1 MAVGRLVLVG
11 GREDRGPGV
20 ALRAA
25 AADGPVVVVTT
36 ATSIR
41 HEVGPE
47 YARLFRALGADDVRL
62 LHPRSRAEAAD
73 PRLLERVADAEALFF
88 VGGDQR
94 RLTVLADTP
103 LARLLHARWRA
114 GATVAGTSA
123 GAMALASIALCGG
136 PGADHQEPNPLAL
149 VPGLGL
155 LRDAVVDT
163 HFSQRGRLPRLLAAV
178 ARNPHALGIGIDE
191 DTAALVEG
199 DELRVVGRGHV
210 YVVDGR
216 SIDHTAHSGTRP
228 LGIES
233 AHGATL
239 HILGPAD
246 RFNLATRRP
255 CLPEESTRPTS

>member
-11 GREDRGPGV
+11 GREDRGPGA

-25 AADGPVVVVTT
+25 AADGPVVIVTT
-36 ATSIR
+36 ATAVR

-73 PRLLERVADAEALFF
+73 ARLLEQVEDATALFF

-103 LARLLHARWRA
+103 LAALLHARWRA

-123 GAMALASIALCGG
+123 GAMALASLALTGG

-149 VPGLGL
+149 TPGLGL

-163 HFSQRGRLPRLLAAV
+163 HFSERGRLPRLLAAV

-191 DTAALVEG
+191 DTAAVVEA
-199 DELRVVGRGHV
+199 DLLRVVGRGHV

-216 SIDHTAHSGTRP
+216 SIDHTAQSGTRP

-233 AHGATL
+233 AHGATV
-239 HILGPAD
+239 HVLGRTDAFD
-246 RFNLATRRP
+246 LAERRP
-255 CLPEESTRPTS
+255 RQPARRSRAAG